1 MLVTIKSRGFSVLPW
16 ACYPAVLLLF
26 TAFALAQQ
34 VEVVP
39 INHASLVLKW
49 NGKAIYVDPWSQGNY
64 EGQPKAD
71 LILITDIHQDH
82 LDLQQIAAVRK
93 PDTVIVAPPAVQS
106 SIAEAQFL
114 KNGGTTEVLG
124 IGITALPAYNVTRG
138 PSAGQVYHPK
148 GRGNGYLLEMSG
160 KRIYISG
167 DTECTPEM
175 KQLKNIDI
183 AFICMNLPY
192 TMPPEEAAQCVNEI
206 RPKVVY
212 PYHYRGSDLQVFKKA
227 VTAPGVEVKLGNW
240 YPGDSK

>member
-1 MLVTIKSRGFSVLPW
+1 MLVAVKSCGVSILPGG
-16 ACYPAVLLLF
+16 CCLVVLLCL
-26 TAFALAQQ
+26 TAFAFGQQ

-39 INHASLVLKW
+39 ITHASLILKW
-49 NGKAIYVDPWSQGNY
+49 NGKAIYVDPWSQGKY

-93 PDTVIVAPPAVQS
+93 PETIIVAPPAVQS

-114 KNGGTTEVLG
+114 KNGEKAEVLG
-124 IGITALPAYNVTRG
+124 IGITAVAAYNITR
-138 PSAGQVYHPK
+138 PSPDKVYHPK
-148 GRGNGYLLEMSG
+148 GRGNGYLLEMPG

-167 DTECTPEM
+167 DTECIPEM
-175 KQLKNIDI
+175 KQLTNIDM

-192 TMPPEEAAQCVNEI
+192 TMPPEEAAQCVNEF

-212 PYHYRGSDLQVFKKA
+212 PYHYRGSDLEAFKKA
-227 VTAPGVEVKLGNW
+227 VTAPGVEVKLANW
-240 YPGDSK
+240 YPGESK